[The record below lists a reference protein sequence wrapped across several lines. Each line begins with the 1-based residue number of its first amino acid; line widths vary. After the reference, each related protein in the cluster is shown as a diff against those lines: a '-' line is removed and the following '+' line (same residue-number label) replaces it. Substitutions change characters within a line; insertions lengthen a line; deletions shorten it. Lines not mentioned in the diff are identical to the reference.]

1 MSVDDEGYAFSR
13 VDNVCRLDAELVPD
27 SPVAAKFTVPGLTAR
42 GEMRARVPFAG
53 YATLWFN
60 TGTLCNIACHNCY
73 IESSPKNDRLAY
85 LTHSEVRQFLD
96 EANSLPDRPAEI
108 GFTGGEPFM
117 NPDFMGM
124 LEDSLSRR
132 FNVLVLTN
140 AMRPMQRLKTP
151 LRELAHRF
159 PGQLSLRVSLDHFEA
174 AGHEELRGPRTWQ
187 PAIDGLTWL
196 VKNGFNVSI
205 SGRTV
210 WGMTEREMR
219 LGYALLFA
227 SLDLAIDAD
236 DPGRIVFFPEMDE
249 DHDVPEISE
258 GCWEKLGKS
267 PSDVMCASSRM
278 VVRRKGSDR
287 ASVVACTLLPYAAAF
302 DLAASL
308 DEARGPVSLNHR
320 HCSRFCVLGG
330 ASCTGQKRGTD
341 A

>member
-1 MSVDDEGYAFSR
+1 MSVDDAGHAFSGVESVGR
-13 VDNVCRLDAELVPD
+13 PDAKFVHH
-27 SPVAAKFTVPGLTAR
+27 SPTATKFTVPGITAR
-42 GEMRARVPFAG
+42 GEMRARVPFRG
-53 YATLWFN
+53 YDTVWFN
-60 TGTLCNIACHNCY
+60 TGTLCNITCKNCY

-85 LTHSEVRQFLD
+85 LTRAEVREFLD
-96 EANSLPDRPAEI
+96 EALSLRDRPAEI

-117 NPDFMGM
+117 NPDFVGM
-124 LEDSLSRR
+124 LEDALEHG
-132 FNVLVLTN
+132 FAVLVLTN
-140 AMRPMQRLKTP
+140 ATRPMQRRKDGL
-151 LRELAHRF
+151 LALSRRF
-159 PGQLSLRVSLDHFEA
+159 PGQLSIRVSLDHFEA

-196 VKNGFNVSI
+196 VENDFDVSI

-236 DPGRIVFFPEMDE
+236 DPKRLVLFPEMEE
-249 DHDVPEISE
+249 DCDVPEISE

-267 PSDVMCASSRM
+267 PSDVMCSNSRM
-278 VVRRKGSDR
+278 VVRRKGSER
-287 ASVVACTLLPYAAAF
+287 ASVVACTLLPYAPAF

-308 DEARGPVSLNHR
+308 DGARAPVSLNHR

-330 ASCTGQKRGTD
+330 ASCTGQK
-341 A
+341 